1 MEVFKIQTILIIM
14 KFGFSIPVPTPRLDY
29 MHEGAKKAEQCGF
42 EYVFYADHTVML
54 PPGPGACFDAFM
66 FLTSIAMITNKAK
79 LCTGVSDPHRFHPAL
94 MAQKVAT
101 LDQISNGRAMIG
113 LGAGEKM
120 NVDMYGLNRDKS
132 ISKLREYIELLREF
146 WTKRKVSR
154 KSDFWGNIQR
164 AYIQVKP
171 IQNTPPIYIAAN
183 GPKTRQMTG
192 ELGDGWY
199 PFVESP
205 KSFKENKNEIVEAA
219 KKVGRNPEEI
229 DYTYNCFVAIDNE
242 TPENAVKRCE
252 FFRVSYV
259 LNPTKTN
266 QIYPDL
272 CLPTDYTIHNFDMQ
286 VKNANEQ
293 LSCVDNLPETILQDT
308 NCLGSTDDVI
318 ASIEKFKEA
327 GATAMILMNRGPDVN
342 QVYEIFRDEI
352 IPYFKELEK

>member
-1 MEVFKIQTILIIM
+1 M

-29 MHEGAKKAEQCGF
+29 MYEGAKKAEQCGF

-54 PPGPGACFDAFM
+54 PSGPGTCFDAFM
-66 FLTSIAMITNKAK
+66 FLTAIAMITNKVK

-120 NVDMYGLNRDKS
+120 NVDMYGLNRDRS
-132 ISKLREYIELLREF
+132 VAKLREYIEILREF
-146 WTKRKVSR
+146 WTKRKVNR
-154 KSDFWGNIQR
+154 KSDFWGNMRR

-183 GPKTRQMTG
+183 GPKTRQITG

-205 KSFKENKNEIVEAA
+205 SSFKVNKKEIADAA
-219 KKVGRNPEEI
+219 KKADRNPEEI
-229 DYTYNCFVAIDNE
+229 DYTYNCFVAIDNKN
-242 TPENAVKRCE
+242 PENAVKRCE
-252 FFRVSYV
+252 FFRVTYA

-272 CLPTDYTIHNFDMQ
+272 YLPTNYTIHNFDMQ
-286 VKNANEQ
+286 VRDANEQ
-293 LSCVDNLPETILQDT
+293 LACVDKLPETILQDT

-318 ASIEKFKEA
+318 SSIEKYKEA
-327 GATAMILMNRGPDVN
+327 GATSMILMNRGPDVN
-342 QVYEIFRDEI
+342 QVYEIFRDKI
-352 IPYFKELEK
+352 IPYFNELEK

>member
-1 MEVFKIQTILIIM
+1 M

-29 MHEGAKKAEQCGF
+29 MYEGAKKAEQCGF

-54 PPGPGACFDAFM
+54 PPGPGTCFDAFM
-66 FLTSIAMITNKAK
+66 FLTAIAMITNKAK

-101 LDQISNGRAMIG
+101 LDQLSNGRAMIG

-132 ISKLREYIELLREF
+132 ISKLREYIDLLRDF
-146 WTKRKVSR
+146 WIKRKVNKNSE
-154 KSDFWGNIQR
+154 FWGNITR
-164 AYIQVKP
+164 AYIQIKP
-171 IQNTPPIYIAAN
+171 IQKSPPIYIAAN
-183 GPKTRQMTG
+183 GPKTRQITG

-205 KSFKENKNEIVEAA
+205 NSFKENRKEIIEAA
-219 KKVGRNPEEI
+219 KKVGRNTEEI
-229 DYTYNCFVAIDNE
+229 DYTYNCFVAIDNKN
-242 TPENAVKRCE
+242 PENAVKRCD
-252 FFRVSYV
+252 FFRATYV

-266 QIYPDL
+266 QIYPNL
-272 CLPTDYTIHNFDMQ
+272 CLPTEYTIHNFDMQ
-286 VKNANEQ
+286 VKDANEQ
-293 LSCVDNLPETILQDT
+293 LACVDKLPETILQDT

-318 ASIEKFKEA
+318 SSIEKYKEA
-327 GATAMILMNRGPDVN
+327 GATSMILMNRGPDVN
-342 QVYEIFRDEI
+342 RVYEVFRDEI

>member
-1 MEVFKIQTILIIM
+1 M
-14 KFGFSIPVPTPRLDY
+14 KFGFSIPVPTPRLEY
-29 MHEGAKKAEQCGF
+29 MYEGSKIAEECGF
-42 EYVFYADHTVML
+42 NYVFYADHTVML
-54 PPGPGACFDAFM
+54 PPGPGTCFDAFM
-66 FLTSIAMITNKAK
+66 FLTSIAMITKKVK

-132 ISKLREYIELLREF
+132 LSKLREYIELLREF
-146 WTKRKVSR
+146 WTKRKVNR
-154 KSDFWGNIQR
+154 KSDFWGNIRR

-171 IQNTPPIYIAAN
+171 IQITPPIYIAAN

-205 KSFKENKNEIVEAA
+205 SSFKVNKKEIVEAA
-219 KKVGRNPEEI
+219 KNAGRNPEEI
-229 DYTYNCFVAIDNE
+229 DYTYNCFVAIDNKN
-242 TPENAVKRCE
+242 PENAVNRCE

-259 LNPTKTN
+259 LNPNKTN

-272 CLPTDYTIHNFDMQ
+272 CLPTDYTIYNFDMH
-286 VKNANEQ
+286 VKDIDEQ
-293 LSCVDNLPETILQDT
+293 LACIDNLSETILQDT

-318 ASIEKFKEA
+318 SSIEKYKEA
-327 GATAMILMNRGPDVN
+327 GATSMILMNRGPDIN
-342 QVYEIFRDEI
+342 QVYEIFRDKI

>member
-1 MEVFKIQTILIIM
+1 M

-29 MHEGAKKAEQCGF
+29 MYEGAKKAEQCGF

-54 PPGPGACFDAFM
+54 PPGPGTCFDAFM
-66 FLTSIAMITNKAK
+66 FLTAIAMITNKVK

-120 NVDMYGLNRDKS
+120 NVDMYGLNRDRS
-132 ISKLREYIELLREF
+132 VAKLREYIEILREF
-146 WTKRKVSR
+146 WTKRKVNR
-154 KSDFWGNIQR
+154 KSDFWGNMRR

-183 GPKTRQMTG
+183 GPKTRQITG

-205 KSFKENKNEIVEAA
+205 SSFKVNKKEIADAA
-219 KKVGRNPEEI
+219 KKADRNPEEI
-229 DYTYNCFVAIDNE
+229 DYTYNCFVAIDNKN
-242 TPENAVKRCE
+242 PENAVKRCE
-252 FFRVSYV
+252 FFRVTYA

-272 CLPTDYTIHNFDMQ
+272 YLPTNYTIHNFDMQ
-286 VKNANEQ
+286 VRDANEQ
-293 LSCVDNLPETILQDT
+293 LACVDKLPETILQDT

-318 ASIEKFKEA
+318 SSIEKYKEA
-327 GATAMILMNRGPDVN
+327 GATSMILMNRGPDVN
-342 QVYEIFRDEI
+342 QVYEIFRDKI
-352 IPYFKELEK
+352 IPYFNELEK

>member
-1 MEVFKIQTILIIM
+1 M

-29 MHEGAKKAEQCGF
+29 MYEGAKKAEECGF

-54 PPGPGACFDAFM
+54 PPGPGTCFDAFM
-66 FLTSIAMITNKAK
+66 FLTSIAMITKKAK

-101 LDQISNGRAMIG
+101 LDQVSNGRAMIG

-120 NVDMYGLNRDKS
+120 NVDMYGLSRDKS
-132 ISKLREYIELLREF
+132 ITKLKEYIQLLRDF
-146 WTKRKVSR
+146 WTKRKVS
-154 KSDFWGNIQR
+154 KNSEFWGKINR

-171 IQNTPPIYIAAN
+171 IQKTPSIYIAAN
-183 GPKTRQMTG
+183 GPKTRQITG
-192 ELGDGWY
+192 ELGNGWY

-205 KSFKENKNEIVEAA
+205 ESFKENKKEIVEAA
-219 KKVGRNPEEI
+219 KKARRDPEDI
-229 DYTYNCFVAIDNE
+229 DYSYNCFVAIDDDN
-242 TPENAVKRCE
+242 PEKAVKRCE
-252 FFRVSYV
+252 FFKANYV
-259 LNPTKTN
+259 LNPKKTN
-266 QIYPDL
+266 QIYPNL

-286 VKNANEQ
+286 VKDANEQ
-293 LSCVDNLPETILQDT
+293 LSCIDKLPETLLQDT

-318 ASIEKFKEA
+318 SSIEKYKEA

-342 QVYEIFRDEI
+342 RVYEIFRDKI

>member
-1 MEVFKIQTILIIM
+1 
-14 KFGFSIPVPTPRLDY
+14 
-29 MHEGAKKAEQCGF
+29 
-42 EYVFYADHTVML
+42 
-54 PPGPGACFDAFM
+54 
-66 FLTSIAMITNKAK
+66 
-79 LCTGVSDPHRFHPAL
+79 

-154 KSDFWGNIQR
+154 KSDFWGNIHR

-205 KSFKENKNEIVEAA
+205 KSFKENKKEIVDAA

-229 DYTYNCFVAIDNE
+229 DYVI
-242 TPENAVKRCE
+242 
-252 FFRVSYV
+252 SV
-259 LNPTKTN
+259 LPG
-266 QIYPDL
+266 I
-272 CLPTDYTIHNFDMQ
+272 
-286 VKNANEQ
+286 
-293 LSCVDNLPETILQDT
+293 
-308 NCLGSTDDVI
+308 
-318 ASIEKFKEA
+318 IEKLRALSPFKGNWE
-327 GATAMILMNRGPDVN
+327 GL
-342 QVYEIFRDEI
+342 
-352 IPYFKELEK
+352 K

>member
-1 MEVFKIQTILIIM
+1 MEVFKIQIIFVIM

-29 MHEGAKKAEQCGF
+29 MYDGAKMAEKCGF

-54 PPGPGACFDAFM
+54 PPGPGTCYDAFM
-66 FLTSIAMITNKAK
+66 FLTSIAMITSKAK

-120 NVDMYGLNRDKS
+120 NVDMYGLNRDRS
-132 ISKLREYIELLREF
+132 ILKLREYIELLRDF
-146 WTKRKVSR
+146 WTKRKVSK
-154 KSDFWGNIQR
+154 KSDFWGDINR

-171 IQNTPPIYIAAN
+171 IQKTPPIYIAAN
-183 GPKTRQMTG
+183 GTKTRKMTG

-205 KSFKENKNEIVEAA
+205 ESFRENKREIVEAA
-219 KKVGRNPEEI
+219 KNVGRNPEEI
-229 DYTYNCFVAIDNE
+229 DYTYNCFVAIDN
-242 TPENAVKRCE
+242 TDPGNAVKRCE
-252 FFRVSYV
+252 FFRGTYV

-286 VKNANEQ
+286 VKDADEQ
-293 LSCVDNLPETILQDT
+293 LSCVDNLPETILEDT

-318 ASIEKFKEA
+318 SSIERYKEA
-327 GATAMILMNRGPDVN
+327 GATSMILMNRGPDVN
-342 QVYEIFRDEI
+342 QVYEIFRDKI
-352 IPYFKELEK
+352 IPYFKELDK

>member
-1 MEVFKIQTILIIM
+1 MEVFKIQIILIFM
-14 KFGFSIPVPTPRLDY
+14 KFGFSIPVPTPKLSY
-29 MHEGAKKAEQCGF
+29 MFEGAIKAEKCGF

-54 PPGPGACFDAFM
+54 PPGPGTCYDAFM
-66 FLTSIAMITNKAK
+66 FLTSIAMITSKAK

-101 LDQISNGRAMIG
+101 LDQISNGRAMVG

-120 NVDMYGLNRDKS
+120 NVDMYGLNREKS
-132 ISKLREYIELLREF
+132 ITKLREYIELLREF
-146 WTKRKVSR
+146 WTKRKVSK
-154 KSDFWGNIQR
+154 KSDFWGNIHR

-171 IQNTPPIYIAAN
+171 IQKTPPIYLAAN

-205 KSFKENKNEIVEAA
+205 KSFKENKREIVEAA

-229 DYTYNCFVAIDNE
+229 DYTYNCFVAIDDDN
-242 TPENAVKRCE
+242 PGNAVKRCE

-286 VKNANEQ
+286 VKDANEQ
-293 LSCVDNLPETILQDT
+293 LACVDNLPETILEDT

-318 ASIEKFKEA
+318 SSIEKYREA
-327 GATAMILMNRGPDVN
+327 GATSMILMNRGPDVD
-342 QVYEIFRDEI
+342 QVYEIFQDKI
-352 IPYFKELEK
+352 IPYFKELDK